1 VTLVVDASAIVALI
15 AGEPEARQIAEVL
28 AQSDDIWATSMNI
41 AEAGLVLILRD
52 KRLRIDDYRA
62 WLDDQRIKEF
72 DSAIS
77 DGVLDA
83 YLRYGK
89 GVHRARLNVGDC
101 FAYALAKALDAPLLF
116 KGDDFIFTDVKSAL
130 QPM

>member
-1 VTLVVDASAIVALI
+1 MTLVVDASAIVALI